1 MLKYIWYDSRII
13 ILSGDIETN
22 PGPKHSFSSQ
32 GLKICHWNLNGL
44 SSHIYKKVSLLSA
57 FISVHKLDIIC
68 LSETYLNS
76 ETSPDDDNLEI
87 PGYNIIRKD
96 HPSNT
101 NRGGVCVHYKNI
113 LPFKIINIKYLQECV
128 TFEVRVGRKCCKFI
142 CLYRSPS
149 QTNEEF
155 ESFLK
160 KFELTLD
167 KIHDD
172 NPFMISV
179 LGDFNAKSN
188 NWCKNNI
195 TSHEGPMIDAV
206 TSNYGLHQLIQE
218 STHILNL
225 SSSCQI

>member
-1 MLKYIWYDSRII
+1 MIVIRTL
-13 ILSGDIETN
+13 LELPLEQN
-22 PGPKHSFSSQ
+22 
-32 GLKICHWNLNGL
+32 
-44 SSHIYKKVSLLSA
+44 LSA
-57 FISVHKLDIIC
+57 FIFAHKLDIIC

-101 NRGGVCVHYKNI
+101 KRGGVCVYYKNT
-113 LPFKIINIKYLQECV
+113 LPFKIINIKYLQECI
-128 TFEVRVGRKCCKFI
+128 TFEIRIGRKCCKFI

-149 QTNEEF
+149 QTNDEF

-160 KFELTLD
+160 NFELTLD
-167 KIHDD
+167 KIHED

-188 NWCKNNI
+188 NWCKNDI
-195 TSHEGPMIDAV
+195 TSHEGSVIDVV
-206 TSNYGLHQLIQE
+206 TIVIMNHIFN
-218 STHILNL
+218 ILNL
-225 SSSCQI
+225 SSSCNYVVFTHQPNLVMESGVH